1 MSGRYRLTRRAESDL
16 ESIAD
21 YTLRQWG
28 RPQMT
33 AYVTT
38 LIDRF
43 NWLAENPGV
52 GRARPEVFLGLR
64 SFREGSHIVFYRE
77 RDAVIEIVGV
87 PHMSMDIDAY
97 FQKERDPR

>member
-38 LIDRF
+38 LIERF

-52 GRARPEVFLGLR
+52 GRARPEVFPGLR

-87 PHMSMDIDAY
+87 PHMSMDIYAY

>member
-16 ESIAD
+16 EGIAD
-21 YTLRQWG
+21 YTLREWG
-28 RPQMT
+28 RSQMT

-43 NWLAENPGV
+43 DWLAENPKV
-52 GRARPEVFLGLR
+52 GRARSEVFPGLR

-77 RDAVIEIVGV
+77 RDALIEIVGV

-97 FQKERDPR
+97 FDNER

>member
-21 YTLRQWG
+21 FTLREWG

-33 AYVTT
+33 AYVTA

-43 NWLAENPGV
+43 DWLAENPKV
-52 GRARPEVFLGLR
+52 GRARPEVFSGLR

-77 RDAVIEIVGV
+77 RGAVIEIVGV

-97 FQKERDPR
+97 FHNEH